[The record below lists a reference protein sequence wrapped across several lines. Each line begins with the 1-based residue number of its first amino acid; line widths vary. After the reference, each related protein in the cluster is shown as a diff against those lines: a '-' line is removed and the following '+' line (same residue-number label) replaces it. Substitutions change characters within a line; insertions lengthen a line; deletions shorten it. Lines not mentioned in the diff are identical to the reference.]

1 MTAFFLQQLI
11 NGLTLGAVYGLIA
24 IGYTMVYGIIGMINF
39 AHGEVYMVSAYL
51 CAIGLALLSFFG
63 IHSFPLLIFATL
75 VFTIVVTGVYGWAIE
90 RIAYRPLRNSTRL
103 APLISAIGMSLILQ
117 NYVQLS
123 QGPNQQG
130 IPTLLSGAL
139 RMTVGDGVVQITWT
153 KVFILV
159 AALVGMLILTWII
172 QYTRLGRICR
182 ATQQDRRMAAI
193 LGINTDRVISLVFVI
208 GAAMAGLA
216 GVLVT
221 MNYGTFDF
229 YIGFIIGIKAFTAA
243 VLGGIGSLPG
253 AMLGGLLL
261 GVAEAQ
267 FAGLVNSDYKDVFS
281 FALLVAILVAWLS
294 LFLAPQG
301 INQFALLLNKQ
312 DTLTEFDTLVPG
324 RFQAMRDGTRVTYTE
339 ELSKDRGELAGIFIS
354 QKDLNSSNQER
365 GISILVAE
373 KGTQNIQA
381 DGSRYLILHNGYRYD
396 GNPGQA
402 NYRAIQYDTYGVML
416 PKPEASSEVSER
428 DAVPTA
434 DLFGSD
440 NPRYQAELQWRLSTP
455 LLVFVVTLLA
465 VPLSRVNPRQGR
477 FLKLLP
483 AILLYMGYLAL
494 LIAVRGQLDKGK
506 IPMAN
511 GLWWVHGLFLA
522 IGLLLFYWEP
532 LRLKLA
538 SSRAGREVAHG

>member
-1 MTAFFLQQLI
+1 MAAFFLQQLI

-51 CAIGLALLSFFG
+51 CAIGLALLAYFG
-63 IHSFPLLIFATL
+63 IHSFPLLIFGTL
-75 VFTIVVTGVYGWAIE
+75 VFTIIVTGVYGWAIE

-130 IPTLLSGAL
+130 IPTLMHGVL
-139 RMTVGDGVVQITWT
+139 RLTVGDGMVQITWT
-153 KVFILV
+153 KIFILL
-159 AALVGMLILTWII
+159 AAFIGMVVLSWII
-172 QYTRLGRICR
+172 NHTQLGRVCR

-193 LGINTDRVISLVFVI
+193 LGINTDRVISLVFMI

-281 FALLVAILVAWLS
+281 FALLVAILI
-294 LFLAPQG
+294 FRPQG
-301 INQFALLLNKQ
+301 LL
-312 DTLTEFDTLVPG
+312 G
-324 RFQAMRDGTRVTYTE
+324 RPV
-339 ELSKDRGELAGIFIS
+339 
-354 QKDLNSSNQER
+354 
-365 GISILVAE
+365 VA
-373 KGTQNIQA
+373 K
-381 DGSRYLILHNGYRYD
+381 
-396 GNPGQA
+396 
-402 NYRAIQYDTYGVML
+402 V
-416 PKPEASSEVSER
+416 
-428 DAVPTA
+428 
-434 DLFGSD
+434 
-440 NPRYQAELQWRLSTP
+440 
-455 LLVFVVTLLA
+455 
-465 VPLSRVNPRQGR
+465 
-477 FLKLLP
+477 
-483 AILLYMGYLAL
+483 
-494 LIAVRGQLDKGK
+494 
-506 IPMAN
+506 
-511 GLWWVHGLFLA
+511 
-522 IGLLLFYWEP
+522 
-532 LRLKLA
+532 
-538 SSRAGREVAHG
+538 